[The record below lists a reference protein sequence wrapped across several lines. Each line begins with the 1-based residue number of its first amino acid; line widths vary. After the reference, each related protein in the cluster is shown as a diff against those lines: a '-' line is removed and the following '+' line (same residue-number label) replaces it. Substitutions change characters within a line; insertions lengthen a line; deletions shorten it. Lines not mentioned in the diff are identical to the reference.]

1 MKLEKN
7 KQVMGL
13 ENILLQTEQLYNS
26 IVQEMNR
33 LINEE
38 VIVTD
43 QQGIIVA
50 STDAKRIGNYH
61 EGAYIAMKHQEKM
74 IMTKGLTER
83 LQGVREGVVFPI
95 IINKNPLGVLGIT
108 GEPITVEPYARLVQK
123 VTELFIQDTIM
134 RMNQESKARDL
145 EFFIFDW
152 LNHTGSYAS
161 LVERSK
167 FFHIEM
173 EAYKQIVVFKRKQ
186 LETGFSY
193 HRFEKLKSAWDH
205 SINALFVRWGQ
216 DRIVMLVEPV
226 KQTILVN
233 HLHRFIELVN
243 CDLDVRLYAGVGNRM
258 DSERLSE
265 SFAQAVKA
273 SEHADN
279 NNPVV
284 FEADLRFEMLEY
296 EISDKIKQKFIL
308 RTLKDLPEEQEMMRT
323 LASWFSHDM
332 QIQITADALHIHKN
346 TLHYRLKRI
355 EERTGLHLKQIDDL
369 MLLYIGY
376 RLYYC

>member
-1 MKLEKN
+1 M
-7 KQVMGL
+7 
-13 ENILLQTEQLYNS
+13 ENILLQTKQLYNS

-61 EGAYIAMKHQEKM
+61 EGAYIAMNHKEKI
-74 IMTKGLTER
+74 IMTKELTER
-83 LQGVREGVVFPI
+83 LQGVQEGVVFPI

-108 GEPITVEPYARLVQK
+108 GDPIMVEPYARLVQK
-123 VTELFIQDTIM
+123 VTELFIQDTMM
-134 RMNQESKARDL
+134 RINQESKARDL

-173 EAYKQIVVFKRKQ
+173 ETYKQIVVFKRKQ

-193 HRFEKLKSAWDH
+193 HRFEKLKSAWDY

-216 DRIVMLVEPV
+216 DRIVMLLEPV

-233 HLHRFIELVN
+233 HLRRFIELVN
-243 CDLDVRLYAGVGNRM
+243 CDLNIRLYAGVGNRM

-265 SFAQAVKA
+265 SFAQAAKA
-273 SEHADN
+273 SEHADD
-279 NNPVV
+279 NNPIL

-296 EISDKIKQKFIL
+296 EISDKTKQKFIL
-308 RTLKDLPEEQEMMRT
+308 RTLKDLPKEQEMMRT

-355 EERTGLHLKQIDDL
+355 QERTGLHLKQIDDL